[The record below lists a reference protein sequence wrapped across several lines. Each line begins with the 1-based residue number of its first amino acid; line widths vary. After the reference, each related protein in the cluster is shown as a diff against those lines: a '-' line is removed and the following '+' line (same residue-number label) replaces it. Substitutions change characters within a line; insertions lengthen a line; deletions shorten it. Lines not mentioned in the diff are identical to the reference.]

1 MLNIH
6 QDDVDDNE
14 VIKAKYYKTF
24 ALRFILQH
32 QLSPLVKSKYMMSGM
47 RDIEV
52 KADKLCIVIIAV
64 INNISLTTDDDT
76 LQ

>member
-1 MLNIH
+1 M
-6 QDDVDDNE
+6 
-14 VIKAKYYKTF
+14 
-24 ALRFILQH
+24 
-32 QLSPLVKSKYMMSGM
+32 YMMSGM

-64 INNISLTTDDDT
+64 INYFSLTTDDDT

>member
-1 MLNIH
+1 MMLMTMK
-6 QDDVDDNE
+6 E
-14 VIKAKYYKTF
+14 SKKKYYKTF
-24 ALRFILQH
+24 ALWFILQH
-32 QLSPLVKSKYMMSGM
+32 QLSLLVKSKYMYMMSGM

-64 INNISLTTDDDT
+64 INYFSLITDDDT